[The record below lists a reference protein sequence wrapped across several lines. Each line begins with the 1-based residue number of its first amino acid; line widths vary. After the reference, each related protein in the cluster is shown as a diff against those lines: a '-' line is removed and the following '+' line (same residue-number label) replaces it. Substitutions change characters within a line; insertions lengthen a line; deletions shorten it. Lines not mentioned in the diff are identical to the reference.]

1 MVMMLFLL
9 AYLMFTILSMV
20 HEYAYML
27 WIYLEI
33 GLLTQMRFVILSLL
47 NEYDD
52 VLVEIMLF
60 KVCNV
65 QFIDKLTHPNRSKET
80 TKSQHYHAGII
91 SCRLSRPAWRQ
102 WRSYYGANGASAP
115 PGPPRV
121 TYTIRANPLFFCG
134 EGLAIEMQLGAL

>member
-65 QFIDKLTHPNRSKET
+65 QFIDKLTLYKGAIRDVSWIAFLGLRNSF
-80 TKSQHYHAGII
+80 G
-91 SCRLSRPAWRQ
+91 RL
-102 WRSYYGANGASAP
+102 
-115 PGPPRV
+115 
-121 TYTIRANPLFFCG
+121 
-134 EGLAIEMQLGAL
+134 QLVQYNVWHLSNHIVLRFGGC